1 MDFNRRHEASED
13 LELLRYDSPD
23 DPVYEYR
30 LPAPIVVVENDLLG
44 LYFPAVGRFESLRM
58 LFLDMGEGN
67 ASTSYRRNVNN
78 EIFPIQSSFVSTD
91 NAHVPLVSAV
101 FGKQLN
107 QSRYHVPYTSLVAS
121 HPCVCNM

>member
-1 MDFNRRHEASED
+1 MDFNRRHAASEE

-30 LPAPIVVVENDLLG
+30 LPAPIAVEEKDLLG
-44 LYFPAVGRFESLRM
+44 LFFPEAGQSESLRV
-58 LFLDMGEGN
+58 LFLDVGEGN
-67 ASTSYRRNVNN
+67 ASTSYRRNQNGQFLSTQGILVR
-78 EIFPIQSSFVSTD
+78 TD
-91 NAHVPLVSAV
+91 NTHVPLVSAV

-107 QSRYHVPYTSLVAS
+107 QSRNHVPYTSLVVS